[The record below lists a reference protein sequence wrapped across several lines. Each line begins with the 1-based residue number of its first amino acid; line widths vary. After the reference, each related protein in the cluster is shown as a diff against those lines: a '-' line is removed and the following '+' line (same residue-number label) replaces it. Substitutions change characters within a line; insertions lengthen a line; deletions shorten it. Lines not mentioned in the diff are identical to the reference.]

1 MKKIGNIYK
10 IFKSEY
16 FNEYGVCQSSHYYIK
31 YLKKFLWWTYW
42 KEVKHEECG
51 WGDCSATRT
60 TFKTEQEAEDFINK
74 VLCPNKV
81 RDGHQQTE
89 VKTIEC
95 K

>member
-1 MKKIGNIYK
+1 MTNTKYK

-16 FNEYGVCQSSHYYIK
+16 FNEYGVCQSRYYYIK

-42 KEVKHEECG
+42 DEVKHEECG
-51 WGDCSATRT
+51 WCDCSKTRT
-60 TFKTEQEAEDFINK
+60 TFKTEKEAEDFINQI
-74 VLCPNKV
+74 LCPNKT

-89 VKTIEC
+89 IKTIEC